1 MSTLNKIK
9 STIKKY
15 RLFQA
20 GDRIIVGVSG
30 GPDSL
35 ALLFIL
41 NSLKN
46 EHGLSLCVAHLNH
59 GLRKDAKEDLLFVK
73 NISRKLNLPFMCGEV
88 NINKLAKKGSI
99 EEVAREERLRFL
111 FKSAKKFK
119 ADKIALGHTKDD
131 QAETVLM
138 RMLRGTGLYG
148 LRGILPKR
156 EIGGFTI
163 VRPLIGLDRNNIN
176 EYLKAIKVKPR
187 IDCSNFDD
195 IYFRNK
201 IRNRLLPL
209 LAKNYNRNIKEI
221 LSDMAENA
229 GLDYDYLFNAA
240 SLSMKQLGIRR
251 RSGNLMF
258 NIDKFKKFHLAIQ
271 RMILRSLLHNL
282 IGSTRKLNFKHWKE
296 LEDLILNRP
305 FGSVVDLPHQ
315 IKASKNKNQI
325 IISLRNA

>member
-1 MSTLNKIK
+1 
-9 STIKKY
+9 
-15 RLFQA
+15 
-20 GDRIIVGVSG
+20 
-30 GPDSL
+30 L

-41 NSLKN
+41 DSLKN
-46 EHGLSLCVAHLNH
+46 EYGLSLCVAHLNH
-59 GLRKDAKEDLLFVK
+59 GLRKEAKADLLFVRD
-73 NISRKLNLPFMCGEV
+73 ISRKLNLPFVCAEV
-88 NINKLAKKGSI
+88 NIKKLAQKGSI

-111 FKSAKKFK
+111 FKAARKFR
-119 ADKIALGHTKDD
+119 ANKIALGHTKDD

-138 RMLRGTGLYG
+138 RMLRGAGLYG

-156 EIGGFTI
+156 EIGGFTVI
-163 VRPLIGLDRNNIN
+163 RPLIGIDRNKID
-176 EYLKAIKVKPR
+176 EYLKEIKAKPR
-187 IDCSNFDD
+187 IDCSNFED

-201 IRNRLLPL
+201 IRNKLLPL
-209 LAKNYNRNIKEI
+209 LTRNYNMNIKEI

-240 SLSMKQLGIRR
+240 SLSMKELGIRR
-251 RSGNLMF
+251 KGRNLMF
-258 NIDKFKKFHLAIQ
+258 HIDKFKKLHPAIQ

-282 IGSTRKLNFKHWKE
+282 IGSTRKLNFGHWKE

-305 FGSVVDLPHQ
+305 SGSVVDLPHQ